1 MTHTHTHVIHV
12 CVRACA
18 GARACARACVFVFV
32 CVCVCVCVYACESP
46 GASATIRPTASC
58 PRAPRSASAAAR
70 SHCRHTVAAVGSS
83 LHVPPHVP
91 RPIRGAP
98 GQVPLRAAAVGLGV
112 AAAPNP
118 ARLARTRRTLHQLSL
133 FQLLRFRAHTH
144 ARTHARTRARTH
156 ARTHA
161 HTHTHISVRAAGHV
175 RVARRSERAPRLSRR
190 TRGTRQA
197 IRVTAAATNRAAP
210 APARLV
216 PARIRNPRTHSLLQ
230 AAKDWRILQTAR
242 SSRETLRS
250 ARETDRR
257 EGGAAQRGPPGCTQS
272 DSDGLGMRGVRARAR
287 LCVADG
293 PHLDLGR
300 QVPAAPRAAPHN
312 TLGPAAPAASSE
324 GLRYVPACAHA

>member
-1 MTHTHTHVIHV
+1 M
-12 CVRACA
+12 RA
-18 GARACARACVFVFV
+18 RM
-32 CVCVCVCVYACESP
+32 CVCVCVCLCVCACVCACESP
-46 GASATIRPTASC
+46 GASATMRPTASC
-58 PRAPRSASAAAR
+58 PRAPRSASDAAR

-175 RVARRSERAPRLSRR
+175 RVARRSKRAPRLSRR
-190 TRGTRQA
+190 TRGEG
-197 IRVTAAATNRAAP
+197 
-210 APARLV
+210 
-216 PARIRNPRTHSLLQ
+216 
-230 AAKDWRILQTAR
+230 DGQTAR
-242 SSRETLRS
+242 ET
-250 ARETDRR
+250 ARR
-257 EGGAAQRGPPGCTQS
+257 EGGAAQRGPPGCTPS

-287 LCVADG
+287 LCLADG

-300 QVPAAPRAAPHN
+300 QVPAAPGAALHN
-312 TLGPAAPAASSE
+312 PLGPATPAASS
-324 GLRYVPACAHA
+324 

>member
-98 GQVPLRAAAVGLGV
+98 GQVPLRAAAVGLRV

-118 ARLARTRRTLHQLSL
+118 TRLARTRWTLHPVFL

-144 ARTHARTRARTH
+144 ARTRTRTCARTH

-161 HTHTHISVRAAGHV
+161 RTRTHTHTLASEPPDTSESRGAPSAHPGSAGAPAARG
-175 RVARRSERAPRLSRR
+175 RRSESLPPPPTGRRRPRRDWCRRGYGTRGRIAYCRLQRTGVYCKRPGVAGRHFGRRGRR
-190 TRGTRQA
+190 TDAKGALPKGGHPDAPKVTR
-197 IRVTAAATNRAAP
+197 
-210 APARLV
+210 
-216 PARIRNPRTHSLLQ
+216 
-230 AAKDWRILQTAR
+230 
-242 SSRETLRS
+242 
-250 ARETDRR
+250 TD
-257 EGGAAQRGPPGCTQS
+257 
-272 DSDGLGMRGVRARAR
+272 
-287 LCVADG
+287 
-293 PHLDLGR
+293 
-300 QVPAAPRAAPHN
+300 
-312 TLGPAAPAASSE
+312 SE
-324 GLRYVPACAHA
+324 